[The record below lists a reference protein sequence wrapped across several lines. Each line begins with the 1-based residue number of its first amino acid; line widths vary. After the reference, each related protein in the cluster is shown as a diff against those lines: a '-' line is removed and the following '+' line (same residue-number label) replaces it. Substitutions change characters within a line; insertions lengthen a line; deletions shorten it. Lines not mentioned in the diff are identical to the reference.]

1 MSHAVIIGWL
11 AILSPLASGF
21 VMVWRKER
29 AFRERF
35 PPISDEEFLARC
47 PPGTDP
53 EIALKVRETLSDA
66 RGVDR
71 ERIYPESRLIADL
84 GAE

>member
-1 MSHAVIIGWL
+1 MEILVAIFVLGVAVMGARL
-11 AILSPLASGF
+11 MCRNTAKF
-21 VMVWRKER
+21 Q
-29 AFRERF
+29 ERF

-53 EIALKVRETLSDA
+53 VIALKVRSTLCDA
-66 RGVDR
+66 LGVDY
-71 ERIYPESRLIADL
+71 ERIYPESRLIAGL

>member
-1 MSHAVIIGWL
+1 MEILIAIVVVGVAVMGL
-11 AILSPLASGF
+11 MF
-21 VMVWRKER
+21 ER
-29 AFRERF
+29 RTTAKFREQF

-53 EIALKVRETLSDA
+53 VIALKVRSTLCDA
-66 RGVDR
+66 LGVDY